1 MPKRHYATPIAN
13 FGSVSRP
20 WSTSPARKEE
30 HFHHTT
36 SMNGFTYGTASKNK
50 CRDGAC
56 PHPGAPYSHASWLLL
71 AFAPSWCPQSSSFIT
86 LRSSHLPHPL
96 NAILFPPIH
105 VWDRAPSIRL

>member
-1 MPKRHYATPIAN
+1 MASLMDPRQRINVGMGLAPSWCPPSSSLNPHP
-13 FGSVSRP
+13 G
-20 WSTSPARKEE
+20 TSY
-30 HFHHTT
+30 
-36 SMNGFTYGTASKNK
+36 SNASWLLL
-50 CRDGAC
+50 AFAPSWC
-56 PHPGAPYSHASWLLL
+56 PHPQPGISYSHASWLLL